1 LAHGFREA
9 TGCLRNLQ
17 EFFLSEI
24 QAEVHSGFTRL
35 ARIPESHVVD
45 KLHYYGL
52 LGETEK
58 RASPRLQRVLG
69 KHVLRVRRKNA

>member
-1 LAHGFREA
+1 MASAKQLAA
-9 TGCLRNLQ
+9 LRKLQ

-45 KLHYYGL
+45 KLRYYGL
-52 LGETEK
+52 LGETDK
-58 RASPRLQRVLG
+58 RAFLDCS
-69 KHVLRVRRKNA
+69 AY